1 VPGDPE
7 REAEADRMVTGIP
20 LMVSV
25 VEDLNALSQR
35 LGVPSL
41 G

>member
-1 VPGDPE
+1 M
-7 REAEADRMVTGIP
+7 ATGIP
-20 LMVSV
+20 LMNSV
-25 VEDLNALSQR
+25 VDDLNALSQR